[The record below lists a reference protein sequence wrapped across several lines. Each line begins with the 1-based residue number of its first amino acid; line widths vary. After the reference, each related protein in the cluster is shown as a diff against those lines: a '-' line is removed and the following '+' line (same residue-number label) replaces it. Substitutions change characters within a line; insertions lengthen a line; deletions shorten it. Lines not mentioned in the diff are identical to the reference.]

1 MLERRES
8 RRLGKEDGVG
18 GREGE
23 RIERLEVR
31 LGCGSTRRR
40 TWSRVEGRRVWLGWR
55 RLRMMEDSSGSE
67 WDAVEVGIEVGT
79 GVEVGFELEVRE
91 VEELEALEEEVDLR
105 GSGQS

>member
-1 MLERRES
+1 
-8 RRLGKEDGVG
+8 
-18 GREGE
+18 
-23 RIERLEVR
+23 
-31 LGCGSTRRR
+31 
-40 TWSRVEGRRVWLGWR
+40 
-55 RLRMMEDSSGSE
+55 MMEDSSGSE